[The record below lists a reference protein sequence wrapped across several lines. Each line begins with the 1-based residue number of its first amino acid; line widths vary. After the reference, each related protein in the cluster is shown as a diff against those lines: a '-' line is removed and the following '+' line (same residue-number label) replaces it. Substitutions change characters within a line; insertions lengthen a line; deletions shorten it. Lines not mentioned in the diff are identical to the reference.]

1 MAFHAILPPASMR
14 ALRLAATILA
24 AGMAISPHETLAQ
37 AQEQPP
43 ATQPG
48 GGAPKSLLPDDLD
61 TPPLP
66 GGAEQA
72 PLHMGEGVDAG
83 GGFAPAAG
91 PKLPPEPLPLPE
103 PEKKDPLAELA
114 GPTMLPERAGILI
127 PAVGGYR
134 ADLFAGADAR
144 FLSTLLGRL
153 DAPLASRWAQIML
166 QRALL
171 TVADAPASMNPS
183 DWVAARA
190 LALQAMGSGADAHRL
205 VSRIAIDR
213 YTQRLYAAALQ
224 TSLAA
229 ADPMALCPL
238 SPTARALTDS
248 PTWALVDAM
257 CLSILGDDVGAASLF
272 DGLRRRQEVNG
283 FDIGLAER
291 VASATGGGRRGAN
304 PEWSE
309 VNGLTAW
316 RLGLASSAGLEIPA
330 AMLEQ
335 ATPAQKGWLVRLP
348 GQSLAVRAAQ
358 APVAAATGAISS
370 AEINRILA
378 AEAATLDPNEASQSA
393 GGQLRTAHVAA
404 DVSDRIAALKALWGR
419 AKPGTLGHYGW
430 QVATAPAAARLPAS
444 SGLAEDAPAIAAS
457 LVSAG
462 ITTPLAGW
470 WRAAEGAD
478 REVRATLWAELV
490 AVSNAVPVDSGLY
503 GTWAGTVSPHRAQL
517 LAAGLRGLGR
527 GEVGGAIAPVEN
539 DWTRAL
545 DRAVAARRAGEVM
558 VLAATGL
565 QGSWSE
571 VPPDYLR
578 RIAAALVAVGH
589 AAEAQLIVAEAAS
602 RG

>member
-1 MAFHAILPPASMR
+1 MAFHAILPPGSVR
-14 ALRLAATILA
+14 AFCLAATILA
-24 AGMAISPHETLAQ
+24 AGVAISPAQ
-37 AQEQPP
+37 AQEKPASAQP
-43 ATQPG
+43 A

-61 TPPLP
+61 SAPLP
-66 GGAEQA
+66 GIPEQA
-72 PLHMGEGVDAG
+72 VAPMGEAPGAG
-83 GGFAPAAG
+83 GGFAPSAG
-91 PKLPPEPLPLPE
+91 PVLPPEPEAPPE

-114 GPTMLPERAGILI
+114 GPTMQPERAGILV
-127 PAVGGYR
+127 PSLGGYR

-171 TVADAPASMNPS
+171 TVADAPGSINPA

-190 LALQAMGSGADAHRL
+190 LALQAMGAGADAHRL
-205 VSRIAIDR
+205 VSRVAIDR
-213 YTQRLYAAALQ
+213 YTARLYGAALQ
-224 TSLAA
+224 TSLAT

-238 SPTARALTDS
+238 SPTARALTES
-248 PTWALVDAM
+248 PTWALADAM

-272 DGLRRRQEVNG
+272 DSLRRREEVNA

-309 VNGLTAW
+309 VKGLTAW
-316 RLGLASSAGLEIPA
+316 RLGLASAAGLEIPA
-330 AMLEQ
+330 EMLAQ
-335 ATPAQKGWLVRLP
+335 ATPAQKAWIVRLP
-348 GQSLAVRAAQ
+348 GQSLAVRAAD

-370 AEINRILA
+370 AEINRIFA
-378 AEAATLDPNEASQSA
+378 AEAATLDPNAASQSA
-393 GGQLRTAHVAA
+393 GGQLRTANVAA
-404 DVSDRIAALKALWGR
+404 DISDRIAALKALWAR
-419 AKPGTLGHYGW
+419 DKPGTLAHYGW

-444 SGLAEDAPAIAAS
+444 SGLADVAPAIAES

-462 ITTPLAGW
+462 IVAPAGAW

-478 REVRATLWAELV
+478 SAVRTSLWAALV
-490 AVSNAVPVDSGLY
+490 AVSASVPVEGGLY
-503 GTWAGTVSPHRAQL
+503 NSWAEQVPAHRAQL
-517 LAAGLRGLGR
+517 LAAGLKGLGR
-527 GEVGGAIAPVEN
+527 GDVGGQIPTIEN
-539 DWTRAL
+539 EWTRAL
-545 DRAVAARRAGEVM
+545 DRAVAAGRSGEVM

-565 QGSWSE
+565 QGSWAE

-578 RIAAALVAVGH
+578 RIAAALTSVGYV
-589 AAEAQLIVAEAAS
+589 AEARLIVAEAAT